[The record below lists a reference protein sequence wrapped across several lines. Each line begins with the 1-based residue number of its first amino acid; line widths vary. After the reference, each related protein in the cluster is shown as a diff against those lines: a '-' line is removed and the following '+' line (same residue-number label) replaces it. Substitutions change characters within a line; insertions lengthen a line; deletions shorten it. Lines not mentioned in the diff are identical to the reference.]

1 VNYVKATLVGIV
13 IALLAVV
20 VVVLAMLRF
29 WLAEGSGTV
38 FISIS
43 SWQILTA
50 AVVGFAAGFWLT
62 LRRTRVRRA

>member
-1 VNYVKATLVGIV
+1 MNYVKATLVGIV
-13 IALLAVV
+13 TALLAVV

-38 FISIS
+38 FISIN
-43 SWQILTA
+43 SWQSLTA
-50 AVVGFAAGFWLT
+50 AVVGFAAGFWMT

>member
-13 IALLAVV
+13 TALLAVV

-50 AVVGFAAGFWLT
+50 TVVGFAAGFWLT